1 MKKHILIIGGTGFIG
16 YHMADFLIK
25 KNYQVLS
32 ISRSKPKRKRKLKKV
47 KYIYVDISK
56 KKLLQK
62 KIKAYRS
69 SISYI
74 INLGGEIDHKSYKK
88 VHESHYIGLKNLA
101 DIFLSSNIKRFVQ
114 VGSSMEY
121 GKYKSPHVEK
131 KSSQPLS
138 YYGKAK
144 YKATKYLISIS
155 KKYKFPSVVLRPY
168 QVYGPQQ
175 NQDRLIPFVINSCIK
190 NKKFPCSSGVQ
201 KRDFLYIADFVEAV
215 EKLLITK
222 KQINGEIFNIGSG
235 RPHKVKNVIQFIE
248 STIKK
253 GHPIFGKIDLRK
265 EENLV
270 AYPSILKL
278 KKMISWKPKVKF
290 EKGIV
295 KTINYYKKNI

>member
-88 VHESHYIGLKNLA
+88 VYESHYIGLKNLA

-155 KKYKFPSVVLRPY
+155 KKYK
-168 QVYGPQQ
+168 
-175 NQDRLIPFVINSCIK
+175 
-190 NKKFPCSSGVQ
+190 
-201 KRDFLYIADFVEAV
+201 
-215 EKLLITK
+215 
-222 KQINGEIFNIGSG
+222 
-235 RPHKVKNVIQFIE
+235 
-248 STIKK
+248 
-253 GHPIFGKIDLRK
+253 
-265 EENLV
+265 
-270 AYPSILKL
+270 
-278 KKMISWKPKVKF
+278 
-290 EKGIV
+290 
-295 KTINYYKKNI
+295 